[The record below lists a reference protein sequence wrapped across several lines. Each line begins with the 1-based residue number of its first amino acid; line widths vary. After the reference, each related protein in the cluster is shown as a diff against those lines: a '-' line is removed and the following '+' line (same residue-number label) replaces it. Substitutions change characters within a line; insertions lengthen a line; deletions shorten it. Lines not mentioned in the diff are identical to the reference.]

1 MRRAERAAR
10 IREVVLGYPRESWT
24 WTDAGGMRFPTL
36 KGDGWQAL
44 LMTAFT
50 NTRLMPKPRTHEE
63 AVLLQRRKAPSSNRL
78 DLWVDGVGKVLS
90 ADWRGDEPPRVISMK
105 RGAWEQ
111 EIFGLPPAHPG
122 QDSESAKRA
131 ALASTDSRERLP

>member
-1 MRRAERAAR
+1 
-10 IREVVLGYPRESWT
+10 
-24 WTDAGGMRFPTL
+24 MRFPTL
-36 KGDGWQAL
+36 KGDGWQAM

-50 NTRLMPKPRTHEE
+50 NARLMPEPRTHEE

-105 RGAWEQ
+105 RGVWEQ
-111 EIFGLPPAHPG
+111 EIFGLPPALAG
-122 QDSESAKRA
+122 QDSG
-131 ALASTDSRERLP
+131 